1 MHDTLKARHD
11 QTETDGV
18 CPRVS
23 DLGGVHWG
31 LRMCSSSQVMLLLLL
46 LGVDHFENR

>member
-1 MHDTLKARHD
+1 MHETLKAGHD

-18 CPRVS
+18 CPS

-31 LRMCSSSQVMLLLLL
+31 LRICSSSQVMLLLLL